1 MIEFQYSP
9 RRKGLSTGTVS
20 VDKKRFWAIFRCM
33 KLRPILGIITVLLI
47 ALAGCA
53 GSPPRTDF
61 SLLPGDAERSSTP
74 VQKEVIKTAH
84 ALLGS
89 PYKYGGTTPEGFDCS
104 GFVNYVYRNAVGVA
118 LPRETHELVR
128 AGRPVSIAELRPADL
143 VYFKIEHQKPL
154 HVGIYL
160 GKGRF
165 IHSPSTRGKVTI
177 QNLNQDYWKDR
188 YLGAR
193 RVF

>member
-1 MIEFQYSP
+1 MKP
-9 RRKGLSTGTVS
+9 GR
-20 VDKKRFWAIFRCM
+20 IF
-33 KLRPILGIITVLLI
+33 GIIMILLI

-53 GSPPRTDF
+53 GNRPRPDF
-61 SLLPGDAERSSTP
+61 SVLPGEAGRPSTP
-74 VQKEVIKTAH
+74 VQNEVIKTAH
-84 ALLGS
+84 SLLGT

-104 GFVNYVYRNAVGVA
+104 GFVNFVYRNAAGVA

-128 AGRPVSIAELRPADL
+128 AGRPVLVAELRPADL

-160 GKGRF
+160 GEGRF
-165 IHSPSTRGKVTI
+165 IHSPSTRGKVNI
-177 QNLNQDYWKDR
+177 QSLAQDYWKDR

-193 RVF
+193 RLL